1 MAEEGQAMARRSGA
15 AVTSLSILRQIG
27 LMVGLAASVALG
39 VVLVLWSQEP
49 DKRPMGEMDAATMYE
64 VVSYLDQNK
73 ISYEIGPTGVLLVDQ
88 SQYQRVQMALASQ
101 GLSDTM
107 TGDSILQTDS
117 GFGVSQQLE
126 NARLIRSREK
136 SLAAT
141 IVKFSGVTS
150 AEVHLAI
157 PKQTVFVTDRR
168 RPSASVLL
176 NLASSRPIDDQQTR
190 AIVDLVAGSVPMLT
204 ADKITITDQ
213 YGRLHHSGTMSSEE
227 MQSKRQFQEEDKR
240 QQVLRS
246 KIETI
251 LAPILGIEN
260 FTVQVNVRM
269 RFVANETTSRFHNA
283 DSPSLRSERKL
294 ISSDSSGTA
303 SGVPGAL
310 SNQPPGAANI
320 PETGAAAGTGAQTG
334 MSGNQRSETESNY
347 ELDTTIN
354 HTRYQTATIDRISVS
369 LGLNNMDDGAG
380 NRIARSANEVQR
392 IERLI
397 KGVIN
402 FDAARGDSVIVDTF
416 DFPLAETPP
425 EPEPLAFYE
434 QEIFKTM
441 LKPAVAFVLV
451 LMLILFVFRPV
462 ISKLTTGTMQLLE
475 PEFNPDL
482 ASDTLSIG
490 GGDVGTM
497 ALPPMGRKSMAQVER
512 AKSAVGDD
520 PAMVAQVVKNW
531 MEADE

>member
-1 MAEEGQAMARRSGA
+1 MAEEGQSIARRSGA
-15 AVTSLSILRQIG
+15 QVTSLSILRQLG
-27 LMVGLAASVALG
+27 LMIGLAASVALG

-49 DKRPMGEMDAATMYE
+49 EKRPMGEMDPATTYE
-64 VVSYLDQNK
+64 VVSYLEQSNIDFD
-73 ISYEIGPTGVLLVDQ
+73 IGPSGVIMVDQ

-101 GLSDTM
+101 GLADTM
-107 TGDSILQTDS
+107 SGDSILQTDS

-141 IVKFSGVTS
+141 IVKFAGVTS

-190 AIVDLVAGSVPMLT
+190 SIVDLVAGSVPSLT
-204 ADKITITDQ
+204 ADRITITDQ

-227 MQSKRQFQEEDKR
+227 VQSRRQFQEESKR

-283 DSPSLRSERKL
+283 DTPSLRSERRL
-294 ISSDSSGTA
+294 VSSDSSGNA
-303 SGVPGAL
+303 QGVPGAL

-320 PETGAAAGTGAQTG
+320 PATGANANQATQTGAT
-334 MSGNQRSETESNY
+334 GNQRSETESNY

-354 HTRYQTATIDRISVS
+354 HTRYQTASIDRISVS
-369 LGLNNMDDGAG
+369 LGLNNADDGSG
-380 NRIARSANEVQR
+380 NRVTRSAAEIQR

-397 KGVIN
+397 KGVVN
-402 FDAARGDSVIVDTF
+402 FDAARGDSVIVDSF
-416 DFPLAETPP
+416 DFPTAVTPP
-425 EPEPLAFYE
+425 DPEPLPFYE
-434 QEIFKTM
+434 QEIVKSLM
-441 LKPAVAFVLV
+441 KPAVALVGVL
-451 LMLILFVFRPV
+451 LLILFVFRPV

-475 PEFNPDL
+475 PDFGGEL
-482 ASDTLSIG
+482 ANDQLSL
-490 GGDVGTM
+490 GGDMGNLP
-497 ALPPMGRKSMAQVER
+497 LPPMGRKSMAQVER